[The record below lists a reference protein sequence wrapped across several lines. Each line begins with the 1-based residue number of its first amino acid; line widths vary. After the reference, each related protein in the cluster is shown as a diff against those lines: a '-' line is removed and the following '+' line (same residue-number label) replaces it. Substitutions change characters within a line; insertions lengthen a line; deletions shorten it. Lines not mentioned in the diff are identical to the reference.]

1 VASSPHAQ
9 SLARHDDD
17 SLLAGE
23 RLSFRLPAVD
33 ASAAEARR
41 RVRQQLAHWR
51 VSQETSDNA
60 QLVVSELVTNA
71 LRHTA
76 STSVGCE
83 LRVSGGLLRVSVASD
98 GAGPSRTPLRATE
111 TDEGGRGLFLVC
123 ALAEGWGVRPRETGE
138 GHVVWADLPIGRSQR

>member
-1 VASSPHAQ
+1 MASSSHAQ

-17 SLLAGE
+17 PLPAGE

-41 RVRQQLAHWR
+41 RVRRQLAHWQ
-51 VSQETSDNA
+51 VSQESCDNA

-83 LRVSGGLLRVSVASD
+83 LRIAGGLLRVAVASD
-98 GAGPSRTPLRATE
+98 GPGPSRIPPRATE

-123 ALAEGWGVRPRETGE
+123 ALAEGWGIRPREAGE
-138 GHVVWADLPIGRSQR
+138 GHVVWADLPTGRRR